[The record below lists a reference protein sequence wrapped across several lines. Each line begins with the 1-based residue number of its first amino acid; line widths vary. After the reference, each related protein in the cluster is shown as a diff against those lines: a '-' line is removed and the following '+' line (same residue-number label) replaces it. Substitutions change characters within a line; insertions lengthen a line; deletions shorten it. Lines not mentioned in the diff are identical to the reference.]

1 MGTKYLID
9 SNAVID
15 YLMGRLPDT
24 GMTFMNEVINNIPYV
39 SVISKME
46 VLGYNAE
53 PDSMSLLVD
62 FFEDAVVFGLTD
74 EVVDK
79 TIELRKLHRVKLPD
93 AIIAATALVN
103 NLQIITRNASD
114 FKNILGLTTLDAH
127 LE

>member
-15 YLMGRLPDT
+15 YLMGRLPDP